1 MSIESQLRVALHDAA
16 DDVAAS
22 IPPDAARA
30 VGMRERH
37 RRHSRRRN
45 SALAVGLATVLVAVA
60 VPVGLASLSRAPEV
74 AAPSVPPADIF
85 GVPTRGS
92 LAGDEE
98 LLEAI
103 AALPWTAPA
112 GSGDL
117 PMPDPPVAERRVV
130 FAGDLPYVGDEPGG
144 RWALVVGPNTI
155 QPTGPEAEPSR
166 QTDLG
171 AISDLAGVW
180 YVGPHGASPEE
191 MSVVTSPRGIVADKP
206 ASLYDSVT
214 GRLVVVAAPG
224 DLIETSLRP
233 EVSAQAEVSRTW
245 VDLDA
250 RDGLLVA
257 AVGGDPYQ
265 GGPPSVQYRVS
276 RAGVVLD
283 ERSPDGFGPSPGQDP
298 EPVGLTYLR
307 PPITVPGG
315 PPGQEQM
322 VAGDIFGEYGLPA
335 AELQLRVHYVG
346 PVPGPSGSAAGL
358 TVLTATFPSGAV
370 LTRAFWLQEIGI
382 GSGYFGGSQCADS
395 LAPAGVPAQD
405 RVLALRCDVA
415 AGAGADLPDPE
426 STLVVLAPPGTA
438 AITATAQGDSGSV
451 QLDLVDG
458 VGMLPFP
465 DGAQEVRILDSAGNA
480 LATTTILTV

>member
-16 DDVAAS
+16 DDVTTS
-22 IPPDAARA
+22 TPPDAARA
-30 VGMRERH
+30 VGMRDRQ

-60 VPVGLASLSRAPEV
+60 VQVGLASLSRAPEV

-191 MSVVTSPRGIVADKP
+191 MAVVTIPRGIVADKP

-250 RDGLLVA
+250 LDGPLVA

-265 GGPPSVQYRVS
+265 SGPPSVQYRVS

-283 ERSPDGFGPSPGQDP
+283 ERSPDGFGPSPGPGP

-307 PPITVPGG
+307 PPVTVPGV

-322 VAGDIFGEYGLPA
+322 MAGDIFGEYGLPA
-335 AELQLRVHYVG
+335 AEMQIRVHYVR

-358 TVLTATFPSGAV
+358 TVLTSTFPSGAV
-370 LTRAFWLQEIGI
+370 LTRAFWLQEIGV
-382 GSGYFGGSQCADS
+382 GSGAFGGSQCADS
-395 LAPAGVPAQD
+395 LAPAGVPVQD

-415 AGAGADLPDPE
+415 ASSGGLADAE
-426 STLVVLAPPGTA
+426 STLVALAPPDTTA
-438 AITATAQGDSGSV
+438 VVATALGGSDPV
-451 QLDLVDG
+451 DVELVAG
-458 VGMLPFP
+458 VGMIPFP
-465 DGAQEVRILDSAGNA
+465 DGAQQVRILDAAGNA
-480 LATTTILTV
+480 LATTSILTV